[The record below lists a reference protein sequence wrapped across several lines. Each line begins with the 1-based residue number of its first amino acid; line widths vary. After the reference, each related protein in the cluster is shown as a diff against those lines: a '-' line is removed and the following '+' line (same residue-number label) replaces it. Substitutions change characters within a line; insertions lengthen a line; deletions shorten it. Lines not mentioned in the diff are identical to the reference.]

1 MSIVTLVTLF
11 ALAATPMADTGTAP
25 STGER
30 PSAPAPAAPP
40 ASTPAA
46 PAEWKN
52 RSMHTIEVQTL
63 EGEKVSLS
71 KYSGKVMLIVNVA
84 SACGLTPQY
93 AGLQKLSDE
102 FKEAGLVVLAFPSND
117 FGGQEPGT
125 AEEIRS
131 FCTTKYSVT
140 FPIFAKCGV
149 KAGPTQSPVYT
160 ALQAKTDKLPAW
172 NFGKY
177 VVSRDGTSATLI
189 DSRLKPESEEMR
201 EAIKKALAGPMPS
214 AKPDSAPAATQP

>member
-1 MSIVTLVTLF
+1 
-11 ALAATPMADTGTAP
+11 
-25 STGER
+25 
-30 PSAPAPAAPP
+30 
-40 ASTPAA
+40 
-46 PAEWKN
+46 
-52 RSMHTIEVQTL
+52 MHTIEVQTL

-71 KYSGKVMLIVNVA
+71 KYAGKVLLIVNVA
-84 SACGLTPQY
+84 SECGLTPQY
-93 AGLQKLSDE
+93 AGLQKLANEFADE
-102 FKEAGLVVLAFPSND
+102 AKDKGLVVLAFPSND

-131 FCTTKYSVT
+131 FCTKKYSVT

-160 ALQAKTDKLPAW
+160 ALEAKTGKLPAW

-177 VVSRDGTSATLI
+177 VVSRDGTSATLV

-201 EAIKKALAGPMPS
+201 KAIRDAL
-214 AKPDSAPAATQP
+214 DVPAAPSKP